1 MNYIVLV
8 TSFILPVI
16 LLQKVNWISKNT
28 SENDLYNLEEF
39 DDDII
44 AAAIAA
50 TATDDDDGNVINTDI
65 KNDDD
70 DDDIYANAA
79 AVAAAAV
86 TINHERVLLTN
97 DVSNIDINIFNNN
110 DEDDDKGNI
119 PSTTTKNENHN
130 KRGHTRYDD
139 DVNVDNNRNTN
150 DDDNNDNTDDDDGS
164 HDSNSNNDI
173 LLNMSSLSD
182 INLSQK
188 YESRRFKNI
197 LLDGGN
203 AKAISYIGAFKAF
216 ADLGYFQ
223 NDQYTFTQI
232 SGTSTSCLMGFIM
245 GLDIHPQIL
254 ETLVYNLNVVAKL
267 INFNI
272 KYLLDDQFQQN
283 SDEETSWF
291 DNIKNSYNLLN
302 KNNEFIKLWKYR
314 NSPGLST
321 ERALLK
327 LIYSHILKK
336 SPHYKKFKR
345 NETLTFEK
353 IYKITGHKLACFVT
367 NLSKRTLV
375 ELSYTKTPNENIL
388 NAIYASLTIPGL
400 FKPLQNDDFDILIDG
415 SYLNSFPMSMVSSD
429 NDQAKTLG
437 LSLNVKTS
445 PAAIFNEKPNHNKNL
460 MEKQQNSKKLQN
472 SQLNLKEIDTLEYVQ
487 LLHKLLL
494 YKNQQ
499 QLQHQQYE
507 NDIIY
512 LNSPI
517 EALSY
522 NISATMISMAI
533 NRAYLNVITFFK

>member
-44 AAAIAA
+44 VAAAAAAAA
-50 TATDDDDGNVINTDI
+50 TDDDDDGNVINTDI

-70 DDDIYANAA
+70 DDIYANTAA
-79 AVAAAAV
+79 A
-86 TINHERVLLTN
+86 INHERVLLTN
-97 DVSNIDINIFNNN
+97 DVSNVDINIFNN
-110 DEDDDKGNI
+110 DDDDDKGNI
-119 PSTTTKNENHN
+119 PSTTTTTTKNENHINIKNN
-130 KRGHTRYDD
+130 KRGHTRDN
-139 DVNVDNNRNTN
+139 VNVDNNNRNIN
-150 DDDNNDNTDDDDGS
+150 DDDNNNNNNNNDNTDDDDGSGDGDGGGSSSSS

-173 LLNMSSLSD
+173 LLNMSD

-188 YESRRFKNI
+188 YEGRRFKNI
-197 LLDGGN
+197 ILDGGN

-267 INFNI
+267 INFNL
-272 KYLLDDQFQQN
+272 KYLLDDQFQKN
-283 SDEETSWF
+283 DKDSYEEISWF

-336 SPHYKKFKR
+336 SPHYKKFKKI
-345 NETLTFEK
+345 ETITFK
-353 IYKITGHKLACFVT
+353 NIYKITGHKLACFVT
-367 NLSKRTLV
+367 NLSKQSLI

-388 NAIYASLTIPGL
+388 NAIYASLTIPGI
-400 FKPLQNDDFDILIDG
+400 FKPLQNDDSDILIDG
-415 SYLNSFPMSMVSSD
+415 SYLNSFPISMVID
-429 NDQAKTLG
+429 NDDDTMMMMPITIK
-437 LSLNVKTS
+437 
-445 PAAIFNEKPNHNKNL
+445 I
-460 MEKQQNSKKLQN
+460 KQ
-472 SQLNLKEIDTLEYVQ
+472 
-487 LLHKLLL
+487 KLLV
-494 YKNQQ
+494 
-499 QLQHQQYE
+499 
-507 NDIIY
+507 
-512 LNSPI
+512 S
-517 EALSY
+517 
-522 NISATMISMAI
+522 
-533 NRAYLNVITFFK
+533 R